1 MSIYATLWI
10 LQFPQ
15 EGDEHLDCAWI
26 KEMAQ
31 AVPAHVG
38 SPTAGGGHEAGDPF
52 AAFLPPAVATDAEGN
67 APLHR
72 AVAIV
77 TEHSIKGTER
87 SGQEYVSPL
96 LLLTGAEYARL
107 TFDELHQRICDALRG
122 NRSPVVAEVL
132 LPDGTHRIVRGK
144 KKHSDDSG
152 KSETD
157 AGSE

>member
-10 LQFPQ
+10 LKFPK
-15 EGDEHLDCAWI
+15 EGDTHQGCEWI
-26 KEMAQ
+26 EVIAQ

-38 SPTAGGGHEAGDPF
+38 SPTPGCGYEDGDPF
-52 AAFLPPAVATDAEGN
+52 RAFLPPAVATDAEGD
-67 APLHR
+67 APFHR

-87 SGQEYVSPL
+87 SGQEYASPL
-96 LLLTGAEYARL
+96 LLLTGKEYAHM

-132 LPDGTHRIVRGK
+132 LPDGTHRIIRAPK
-144 KKHSDDSG
+144 RSRS
-152 KSETD
+152 
-157 AGSE
+157 